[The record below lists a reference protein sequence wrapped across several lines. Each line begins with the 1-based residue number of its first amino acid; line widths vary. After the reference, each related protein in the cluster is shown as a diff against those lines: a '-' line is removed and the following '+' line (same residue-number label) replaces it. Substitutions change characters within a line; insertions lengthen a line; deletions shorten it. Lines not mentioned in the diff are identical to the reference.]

1 MKGVVMMEK
10 SKNTLYILAAIGVTI
25 ISAVTGLWLIWGV
38 VITLMFIESLAHN
51 FKSWIDD
58 KEKRYLDVL
67 QKTRFDSVES
77 TEVLRSMQA
86 SITRIE
92 ERLEALEKR

>member
-1 MKGVVMMEK
+1 MEK
-10 SKNTLYILAAIGVTI
+10 KKNTLYILAAIGVTI
-25 ISAVTGLWLIWGV
+25 ISAFTGLWLIWGV
-38 VITLMFIESLAHN
+38 VITLMFIESLASH

-67 QKTRFDSVES
+67 QKTRFNFVEG
-77 TEVLRSMQA
+77 TELLRSMQA